1 MLDFAA
7 LGAWFS
13 DAENWAGRY
22 GLWNLVAEH
31 LALTF
36 LAIALA
42 AFVAVPLGVA
52 IGHFVRGELFVMGLG
67 SVSRAIPTMGLLFAL
82 VLVMG
87 IEFRELSVVIALAA
101 IAFPPLIAGAFSG
114 VTTIPPW
121 IRDSATAQGMTA
133 WQLVRH
139 VEIPLASA
147 SIIGGFRI
155 AYIQVVS
162 TVVLAPLVG
171 LGGVGF
177 GIIQGLALR
186 DFPQVTASSIVIIVI
201 TVAGERLI
209 GLAQKFAGTRLI
221 QPRPLEQS

>member
-52 IGHFVRGELFVMGLG
+52 IGHFGRGELFVMGLG

-186 DFPQVTASSIVIIVI
+186 DFPQVTASSIVVIVI

-221 QPRPLEQS
+221 QPKPLEQS

>member
-1 MLDFAA
+1 MFDFTA
-7 LGAWFS
+7 LGDWFS
-13 DAENWAGRY
+13 DPENWAGRY

-36 LAIALA
+36 VAIMVA
-42 AFVAVPLGVA
+42 AIIAVPLGVA
-52 IGHFVRGELFVMGLG
+52 IGHYGRGEFFVVGLG

-87 IEFRELSVVIALAA
+87 VQFRELSVVLALSA

-209 GLAQKFAGTRLI
+209 GLVQRFVGVRLG
-221 QPRPLEQS
+221 QPKLLET

>member
-1 MLDFAA
+1 
-7 LGAWFS
+7 
-13 DAENWAGRY
+13 
-22 GLWNLVAEH
+22 
-31 LALTF
+31 
-36 LAIALA
+36 
-42 AFVAVPLGVA
+42 
-52 IGHFVRGELFVMGLG
+52 
-67 SVSRAIPTMGLLFAL
+67 
-82 VLVMG
+82 
-87 IEFRELSVVIALAA
+87 
-101 IAFPPLIAGAFSG
+101 
-114 VTTIPPW
+114 
-121 IRDSATAQGMTA
+121 MTA

-209 GLAQKFAGTRLI
+209 GLVQKFAGTRLI
-221 QPRPLEQS
+221 QPKPLEQS

>member
-1 MLDFAA
+1 
-7 LGAWFS
+7 
-13 DAENWAGRY
+13 
-22 GLWNLVAEH
+22 
-31 LALTF
+31 
-36 LAIALA
+36 
-42 AFVAVPLGVA
+42 
-52 IGHFVRGELFVMGLG
+52 
-67 SVSRAIPTMGLLFAL
+67 MGLLFAL

-87 IEFRELSVVIALAA
+87 VEFRELSVVLALAA
-101 IAFPPLIAGAFSG
+101 IAFPPLIAGAYSG

-121 IRDSATAQGMTA
+121 IRDSATAQGMTT

-139 VEIPLASA
+139 VELPLASA

-186 DFPQVTASSIVIIVI
+186 NFPQVIASSLVIIII
-201 TVAGERLI
+201 TVVGERVI
-209 GLAQKFAGTRLI
+209 GLAQNFAGTSLETRQRLD
-221 QPRPLEQS
+221 

>member
-1 MLDFAA
+1 MFDFTA

-13 DAENWAGRY
+13 DAENWTERY
-22 GLWNLVAEH
+22 GLWNLVSEH
-31 LALTF
+31 LSLT
-36 LAIALA
+36 LIAIAFA
-42 AFVAVPLGVA
+42 AIVAVPLGVA
-52 IGHFVRGELFVMGLG
+52 IGHFRRGEFLVVGLG
-67 SVSRAIPTMGLLFAL
+67 SFSRAIPTMGLLFAL

-87 IEFRELSVVIALAA
+87 IQFRELSVVLALSA
-101 IAFPPLIAGAFSG
+101 IAFPALLAGAYSG
-114 VTTIPPW
+114 VSTIPPW

-139 VEIPLASA
+139 VELPLAAA

-155 AYIQVVS
+155 AYIQVIS

-186 DFPQVTASSIVIIVI
+186 NFSQVTASSIVIIVI
-201 TVAGERLI
+201 TVAGDRLI
-209 GLAQKFAGTRLI
+209 GLVQKFLGDRLG
-221 QPRPLEQS
+221 QPKPLE

>member
-1 MLDFAA
+1 MLDLTE

-13 DAENWAGRY
+13 DPENWAGRY

-31 LALTF
+31 LTLTF
-36 LAIALA
+36 VAIVVA
-42 AFVAVPLGVA
+42 AIVAVPLGVE
-52 IGHFVRGELFVMGLG
+52 IGHFGRGEFFVVGLG
-67 SVSRAIPTMGLLFAL
+67 SASRAIPTMGLLFAL

-87 IEFRELSVVIALAA
+87 VQFRELSVVLALSAIAL
-101 IAFPPLIAGAFSG
+101 PPLVSGAYSG

-139 VEIPLASA
+139 VEFPLAAA

-201 TVAGERLI
+201 TVAGDRLI
-209 GLAQKFAGTRLI
+209 GLSQKFLSDRLC
-221 QPRPLEQS
+221 QPKPLETS